1 MMQDG
6 TEWKFFFH
14 LQGCDYRLFSVQQD
28 GTYYSYPKVLE
39 SRSEFYVFSFLK
51 NISICFISSNIPS

>member
-39 SRSEFYVFSFLK
+39 SRSEFYVVCLFLFK
-51 NISICFISSNIPS
+51 KHFHPQIRN